1 MSAKSVKRCRILL
14 DTSVLLM
21 LYDGIDVIEEIED
34 SLSIKCEFYVPT
46 AVVNE
51 LLKLKDQ
58 RSGWRSRAAAIALQY
73 IKGKVK
79 VMEHPP
85 GKKYSTADEV
95 IVDIAKVRG
104 EEFIYATVDKE
115 LKEKLRE
122 LEVPVLTWWLGR
134 RKFVII
140 A

>member
-1 MSAKSVKRCRILL
+1 MGAKSLKRCRVLL

-34 SLSIKCEFYVPT
+34 SLNVKCEFYTPT

-51 LLKLKDQ
+51 LLKLKGQ

-73 IKGKVK
+73 IKEKVK
-79 VMEHPP
+79 VMEHSP
-85 GKKYSTADEV
+85 GRKYGTADEA
-95 IVDIAKVRG
+95 IVDIARARG

-115 LKEKLRE
+115 LKQKLRK
-122 LEVPVLTWWLGR
+122 LKVPVLTWWFGR
-134 RKFVII
+134 RKFVIV

>member
-1 MSAKSVKRCRILL
+1 MSAKLPKKCRVLL

-34 SLSIKCEFYVPT
+34 SLNVKCEFYTPT

-73 IKGKVK
+73 IEGRVE
-79 VMEHPP
+79 VVEHPP
-85 GKKYSTADEV
+85 GRKCSTADEA
-95 IVDIAKVRG
+95 IVDIARVRG
-104 EEFIYATVDKE
+104 DEFIYATVDRE
-115 LKEKLRE
+115 LKQKLRE
-122 LEVPVLTWWLGR
+122 LKVPVLTWWLGR
-134 RKFVII
+134 RRFVIV